1 MKEKL
6 KHSWSRTPSSVRK
19 PIVLIVGLLFVIASG
34 LLGWLP
40 GPGGIPLFLIGIAIL
55 ATEFAWAHRIK
66 VFILDIIHGIGRWYR
81 QHRVIGTIC
90 FAALASISA
99 TLAYFAY
106 QSWRQ

>member
-6 KHSWSRTPSSVRK
+6 KNSWNRTPSSVRK
-19 PIVLIVGLLFVIASG
+19 PLVLVIGLLFIIASG

-66 VFILDIIHGIGRWYR
+66 VFILDIVHGIGAWYR
-81 QHRVIGTIC
+81 RHRIIGTVV
-90 FAALASISA
+90 FTVSALTSLTI
-99 TLAYFAY
+99 AYLVY
-106 QSWRQ
+106 QAMRS